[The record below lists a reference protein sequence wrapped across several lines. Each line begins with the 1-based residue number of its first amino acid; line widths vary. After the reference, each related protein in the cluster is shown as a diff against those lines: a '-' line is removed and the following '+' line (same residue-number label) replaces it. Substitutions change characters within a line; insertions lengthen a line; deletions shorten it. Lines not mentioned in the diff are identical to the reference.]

1 MADDVDFGRATITI
15 DINDGNADGQARVAG
30 SQIQRALLN
39 ATRRVGEQMR
49 RQIQRGL
56 NAAAV
61 TVRVEPDL
69 RRFDAQL
76 LAGLQGIDALNIPVA
91 PDVTGFVERLRALLA
106 DVEIP
111 IRVVP
116 DLDELD
122 RRIRAH
128 NTPDVRVNANV
139 NVDANRLTRAL
150 SGVSGIAGKVG
161 GALGGLLKLGA
172 IGIAATGAAAGVA
185 KFAAALA
192 PAAGIIAAA
201 PAAIIGFQAALGA
214 LKLALSGV
222 SDAFQAALT
231 GDSKAFEKSLE
242 NLSPK
247 AQAAAREV
255 RALKPAFDSL
265 RNSVQD
271 AFFAKVEGQ
280 ITGTAKALQGPLKSG
295 LTSISAAWGAAAR
308 GALGY
313 LKGAQGVANVKSILG
328 GTSQAVTGLSQTT
341 NKLTAGLLQSAA
353 VIAQK
358 FGGQLGSLVS
368 NLGQRFG
375 TFLQNA
381 SQGGDVV
388 RWVDNALTVFG
399 QLGGV
404 LQNIGSIL
412 KGVFSAASVSGGGVL
427 ANIQQITK
435 SFAEFVNSASGQTAV
450 SNIFG
455 TVAQIAAQL
464 GPILSALVGQ
474 LGQIAPALAPVFV
487 ALGPALV
494 SLITSLGPALA
505 AIAPS
510 LQVVA
515 RALADGLGQIG
526 PSLAPLGQAI
536 ATTVQAL
543 APLLPLAGQL
553 VSVLA
558 QLLAPA
564 LQAVAVALAP
574 VISALVGALLPILP
588 PLAQAFGQ
596 VLQALVPLA
605 AALGQA
611 LGQALAAAAPL
622 LTSLAQVASQVVAAI
637 VPLISALVGA
647 LLPVL
652 PPLVAALSAVLQALI
667 PILPPIAQL
676 VAALTPLIILIVRL
690 LAPLVQI
697 TAAFASWLTINAVVP
712 IIQGV
717 VTVLAGLV
725 TAVAAVVGFIA
736 QLPGLIV
743 QGLSALGSL
752 LATFFTN
759 LFTTIGTFVTTGFQ
773 TVVGFFTQL
782 PSLILAGL
790 QALPGLLLNLFTS
803 AVAGVAIAILTLIAG
818 IVFTFTELPGRILAG
833 LSSLGSFLLNAF
845 VSGFNATTAAISSFL
860 STAASFFASLP
871 GRIASA
877 LAALPGQIAGLFR
890 SAGSSALGAARSA
903 GSSVVSFFSGL
914 PGRIGSALSSVGSK
928 IAGAFHSAASSARSA
943 VSSLISGVV
952 SLFSGLGS
960 KIVGAIGNVGSQ
972 IMSKIKS
979 GIPSAV
985 RKYLPFARGGIVYGP
1000 THALIGEAGPEV
1012 VIPLSKPKRAAELA
1026 ARSGL
1031 LDILGVTQA
1040 RTLAAAGTAASNGTA
1055 ANSALT
1061 TLGRA
1066 LAGIADLLSNVGG
1079 QVVQGMVD
1087 GIRAGSGQI
1096 AAAAQDMAGAAITA
1110 AENTLQIASP
1120 SKVFTKI
1127 GRFTGLG
1134 FVVGITGTAA
1144 QIKAAAKKLVSD
1156 VAKIGQE
1163 TGSSFV
1169 KSLATGTAAQIKSTV
1184 DKVTGDITKA
1194 FQGKKTRID
1203 DVLVSKLQTGN
1214 TKLQN
1219 LAAQRDALVQKL
1231 ADATKF
1237 AADTAKAAVDS
1248 FSLQNL
1254 AQGQDKLTV
1263 QGLQAG
1269 LQAGIDQVKR
1279 FTAEITNLAKRGLSK
1294 DLLDQVIGLG
1304 PVQGA
1309 QLADVLK
1316 ASTSD
1321 QLKRLSSLQAQLTK
1335 ASGALGTTSADLLFD
1350 AGKQAGAGFLA
1361 GLKAQRKNIEQ
1372 LMLQIAKGMQAS
1384 IRTAL
1389 RIKSPSRVMMHL
1401 GDMTGAGLHIGFI
1414 SRMAALYAAA
1424 RQAAQNLVRGVSSQL
1439 SGMADAAPGLGGGN
1453 VVPLTRSQ
1461 RLRQAGLDPK
1471 GLAGLGR
1478 GKSGGDVIHNH
1489 HWEIR
1494 EVGSAHVTAQRVLNR
1509 FVLAAGVT
1517 G

>member
-116 DLDELD
+116 DLSDFD
-122 RRIRAH
+122 ARIRAH
-128 NTPDVRVNANV
+128 NAPDVRVNANV

-150 SGVSGIAGKVG
+150 SGVAGIAGKVG

-341 NKLTAGLLQSAA
+341 NKLTAGLLQAAA

-358 FGGQLGSLVS
+358 YGGQLGSLVS

-818 IVFTFTELPGRILAG
+818 IVFTFTELPGRILAA

-1031 LDILGVTQA
+1031 LGILGVAQA
-1040 RTLAAAGTAASNGTA
+1040 RTLAAASSAQSNGAA
-1055 ANSALT
+1055 ANGALAS
-1061 TLGRA
+1061 LGKA
-1066 LAGIADLLSNVGG
+1066 LAGVADLLSNVGA

-1087 GIRAGSGQI
+1087 GIRSNSGLI
-1096 AAAAQDMAGAAITA
+1096 RTAAQDMAGTAITA
-1110 AENTLQIASP
+1110 AESTLQIASP
-1120 SKVFTKI
+1120 SKVF
-1127 GRFTGLG
+1127 
-1134 FVVGITGTAA
+1134 
-1144 QIKAAAKKLVSD
+1144 
-1156 VAKIGQE
+1156 AKIGQLV
-1163 TGSSFV
+1163 GAGFV
-1169 KSLATGTAAQIKSTV
+1169 KGLTGTAAQIKSTTDAMV
-1184 DKVTGDITKA
+1184 KAITDA
-1194 FQGKKTRID
+1194 FKGKKTRVD
-1203 DVLVSKLQTGN
+1203 DRLVSMLQAGN
-1214 TKLQN
+1214 KQLTS
-1219 LAAQRDALVQKL
+1219 LAARRDALVQKL
-1231 ADATKF
+1231 ADAQKF
-1237 AADTAKAAVDS
+1237 AADTAKSAVDA

-1263 QGLQAG
+1263 KGLQAG

-1279 FTAEITNLAKRGLSK
+1279 FTAEISNLAKRGLSK
-1294 DLLDQVIGLG
+1294 DLLEQIIGLG

-1321 QLKRLSSLQAQLTK
+1321 QLKRLSGLQAQLTK
-1335 ASGALGTTSADLLFD
+1335 ASGALGNTSADLLFD

-1424 RQAAQNLVRGVSSQL
+1424 RQAAQALVRGVSSQL